1 MKKLTNKQAIDLLP
15 AVVDKE
21 ATEDEMLSFFSFIE
35 SNQDVKKQYEIALLV
50 KKIVSTRCPKARAP
64 DHLKKRI
71 LESIQQHE
79 NSPDIHTIQDQ
90 VSSNLQ
96 GKKNTSDHNTA
107 SNIFNINPVIRYLM
121 AAALI
126 LFLSLVTIDLLDRTS
141 SYNSDNV
148 FLVEEYAAE
157 HFINSN
163 GSLITPHFSTHSTKE
178 AQDFILAEFGME
190 LEIPELIGTEF
201 KGVVTAD
208 FYNEYQ
214 TPLLEYEQTDI
225 GEVIYI
231 FAFEVN
237 DIDSLKALKRHGEAV
252 KSCVFED
259 DYYVLDV
266 NGTDVVSWL
275 WNGNWYTAISNHN
288 GNDLASLVKPL
299 NITPPD
305 TPQ

>member
-1 MKKLTNKQAIDLLP
+1 MKKLTRKQAIDLLT

-21 ATEDEMLSFFSFIE
+21 ATEDEKLSFFSFIE
-35 SNQDVKKQYEIALLV
+35 MNQDVKKHYENALLV
-50 KKIVSTRCPKARAP
+50 KKIVSTRCPKSRAP
-64 DHLKKRI
+64 DHLKIRI
-71 LESIQQHE
+71 WEAILYLEK
-79 NSPDIHTIQDQ
+79 SPDIPNIQDQ
-90 VSSNLQ
+90 AGSLL
-96 GKKNTSDHNTA
+96 GKKNSSDYNTTSK
-107 SNIFNINPVIRYLM
+107 IFKINPVVRYLM

-126 LFLSLVTIDLLDRTS
+126 LLLSLVTIDLLDRTS
-141 SYNSDNV
+141 SYNSTSV

-157 HFINSN
+157 HFMESN
-163 GSLITPHFSTHSTKE
+163 GSLITPHFSTHSTEE
-178 AQDFILAEFGME
+178 ARDFILAEFGMD

-201 KGVVTAD
+201 KGVVSAD

-231 FAFEVN
+231 FAFQVN

-266 NGTDVVSWL
+266 DGTDVVSWL

-288 GNDLASLVKPL
+288 GEDLASLVKPL
-299 NITPPD
+299 NYTPPE
-305 TPQ
+305 

>member
-35 SNQDVKKQYEIALLV
+35 TNQDVKKQYEIALLV
-50 KKIVSTRCPKARAP
+50 KKIVSTRCPKSRAP

-71 LESIQQHE
+71 WESIQQHE
-79 NSPDIHTIQDQ
+79 NSPDIHTIQNQ
-90 VSSNLQ
+90 ASSSLP
-96 GKKNTSDHNTA
+96 GKKKTSDHNTA
-107 SNIFNINPVIRYLM
+107 TNIFKINPVIRYLM
-121 AAALI
+121 AAVLI

-141 SYNSDNV
+141 SYNSNNV

-163 GSLITPHFSTHSTKE
+163 GSLIAPHFSTHSTKE

-201 KGVVTAD
+201 KGVVSSD
-208 FYNEYQ
+208 FYNEYK
-214 TPLLEYEQTDI
+214 TPLLEYEQADT

-231 FAFEVN
+231 FAFQVN
-237 DIDSLKALKRHGEAV
+237 DIDSLTALKRHGEAV